1 MFRFLSDSRQGL
13 LHKMPYASGAQQ
25 LVWLPTVTSSDSILP
40 IDRDGNEMAH
50 IVRTIVGST

>member
-1 MFRFLSDSRQGL
+1 
-13 LHKMPYASGAQQ
+13 

-50 IVRTIVGST
+50 IVRTIVWKHLIEDVMKKLGTPLTGR